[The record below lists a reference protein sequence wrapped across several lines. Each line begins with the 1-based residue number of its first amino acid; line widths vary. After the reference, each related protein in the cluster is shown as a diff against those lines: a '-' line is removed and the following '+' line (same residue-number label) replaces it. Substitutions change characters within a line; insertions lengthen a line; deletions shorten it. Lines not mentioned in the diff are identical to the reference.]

1 MYLIPEDASQSEHT
15 VYFKVQAEQ
24 ANDHNEK
31 QYNVGSECADN
42 SGFARLQVEQGAGG
56 CLR

>member
-1 MYLIPEDASQSEHT
+1 VYLIPEDASQSEHT

-31 QYNVGSECADN
+31 QYNVGSKCADN
-42 SGFARLQVEQGAGG
+42 SGFDFLFSPIH
-56 CLR
+56 